1 MQPGPRAPR
10 TRVAPFA
17 RCRGGTRRPSNARR
31 CIATSVLGEH
41 VVDIAG
47 EPLSLPILPID
58 EERAIVLLN
67 VLDHGVSFAARAGGE
82 LARRVAPR
90 CPDVVL
96 GTATLGIPVAIEVSR
111 ALGLD
116 RYVIAQK
123 SPKVYLSDPVAVAL
137 SSSTTAGQPRLYID
151 RRNAPLLQGRR
162 VVVVDDVAATGRSL
176 AAAVSLARAAGG
188 DVVAIAVVLTE
199 GNAWR
204 EGLGEDDASLLVRL
218 GHIPQYA
225 IRDGRLAVRPESE

>member
-1 MQPGPRAPR
+1 M
-10 TRVAPFA
+10 
-17 RCRGGTRRPSNARR
+17 
-31 CIATSVLGEH
+31 ATSVLGEH

-90 CPDVVL
+90 SPDVVL

-137 SSSTTAGQPRLYID
+137 RSSTTAGQQRLYID
-151 RRNAPLLQGRR
+151 RRNVPLLQGRR

-176 AAAVSLARAAGG
+176 AAAVALARAAGG

-204 EGLGEDDASLLVRL
+204 DGLGADDAALLVRL

-225 IRDGRLAVRPESE
+225 IRGGRLAVRPESE